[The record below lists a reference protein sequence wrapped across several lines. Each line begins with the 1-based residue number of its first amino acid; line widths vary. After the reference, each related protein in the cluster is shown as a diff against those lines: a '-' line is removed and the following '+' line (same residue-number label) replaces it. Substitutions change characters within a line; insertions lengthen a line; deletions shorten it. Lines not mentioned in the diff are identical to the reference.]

1 MVYFMKNNKKNFVQ
15 ILKQKQRIKD
25 KTNYVKADEILAKNY
40 TYDDI
45 IDIKARWKMLDLDEK
60 SKDIIN
66 QAAEIAAKSLN
77 FLSCVEVHYKNLNK
91 LNTFENATKKGL
103 TKEMTDEQKETLK
116 KISKDVSLAR
126 ILFVSGKYLSKIA
139 MIIACTNVMLC
150 IYWQDLYQQYKNPE
164 NIIVYSMLIYCLY
177 CLIHGRILTKKI
189 DKDIVKMV
197 YSNMR

>member
-1 MVYFMKNNKKNFVQ
+1 MKNNKKNFVQ

-25 KTNYVKADEILAKNY
+25 KTNYIKADKILAKNY

-45 IDIKARWKMLDLDEK
+45 IDIKARWKMLNLDEK
-60 SKDIIN
+60 TQDIIN

-103 TKEMTDEQKETLK
+103 TQEMTDKQKETLK

-139 MIIACTNVMLC
+139 FYIACINLMTFVF
-150 IYWQDLYQQYKNPE
+150 WQDLYQQYKNPE
-164 NIIVYSMLIYCLY
+164 NIIVYSMLTYSIY
-177 CLIHGRILTKKI
+177 CLIHGRILTRKI
-189 DKDIVKMV
+189 DKNVVKMV